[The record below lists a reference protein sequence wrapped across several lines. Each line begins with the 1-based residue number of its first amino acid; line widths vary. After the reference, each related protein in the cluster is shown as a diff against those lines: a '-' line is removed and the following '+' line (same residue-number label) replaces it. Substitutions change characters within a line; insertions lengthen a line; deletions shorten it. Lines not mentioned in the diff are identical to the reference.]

1 VRPLSLVEPL
11 SHLCVPTLLTGVEV
25 SGPKVIN
32 IKQYLSR
39 NSFLSNLHKQQN
51 FIRMI
56 EMSRKILILKTF
68 VPKMIFFNPSLK
80 KTEVEHLQKWKK
92 KHRF

>member
-1 VRPLSLVEPL
+1 M
-11 SHLCVPTLLTGVEV
+11 TGVEV

-51 FIRMI
+51 FIPEQYFINNSVVIM
-56 EMSRKILILKTF
+56 KTD
-68 VPKMIFFNPSLK
+68 
-80 KTEVEHLQKWKK
+80 VEHLQK
-92 KHRF
+92 